1 MLTIVIVLFSL
12 AAVLGLDRLQDFV
25 NQQEKAGKIESD
37 SIILSVTNIATSIF
51 LQIVNKILWF
61 SLAYMIE
68 EEVNYTLS
76 DKISSR
82 MNKAL
87 FATSVNIIVLPLIT
101 NYVFKV

>member
-1 MLTIVIVLFSL
+1 
-12 AAVLGLDRLQDFV
+12 
-25 NQQEKAGKIESD
+25 
-37 SIILSVTNIATSIF
+37 
-51 LQIVNKILWF
+51 
-61 SLAYMIE
+61 MIE

-87 FATSVNIIVLPLIT
+87 FATSVNIIALPLIT